1 MTHFNSSEACAWISG
16 HFPEFESRLPLLT
29 QANGGTATDEQLDL
43 ADALIDAAQDRLDST
58 LEQAGLPGG
67 ARKGG
72 SLVLRADVVKRL
84 VAARGDAIETEVK
97 AFLQTLKE
105 IHDAKGKG
113 SAAQSSI
120 MLAAGIVAVSP
131 PGTPRPPVIPVIE
144 EAMEDASASTEAV
157 ATEAE
162 AEAVAEAA
170 AVLGPEVIAALLV
183 VIAIIIILWFIL
195 KDANC
200 YVVMLNQSK
209 APVVFLNEYKISGQ
223 PGSVAQNIPAVE
235 TITRPGIA
243 PRSYVSAGL
252 FEFHRKMG
260 VYGSQYGFT
269 VENQGRH
276 IAFGVECPLNG
287 SNKAYVHF
295 NQSAKTAAEN
305 VDKHAKID
313 VSTKDAKGS
322 AQLRC
327 QGHSGSPAYFIGR
340 IT

>member
-1 MTHFNSSEACAWISG
+1 
-16 HFPEFESRLPLLT
+16 
-29 QANGGTATDEQLDL
+29 
-43 ADALIDAAQDRLDST
+43 
-58 LEQAGLPGG
+58 
-67 ARKGG
+67 
-72 SLVLRADVVKRL
+72 
-84 VAARGDAIETEVK
+84 
-97 AFLQTLKE
+97 
-105 IHDAKGKG
+105 
-113 SAAQSSI
+113 

-235 TITRPGIA
+235 TITRPASPRAAMCRPGCLNSIA
-243 PRSYVSAGL
+243 KWV
-252 FEFHRKMG
+252 
-260 VYGSQYGFT
+260 FT
-269 VENQGRH
+269 VRNTALPSKTRAD
-276 IAFGVECPLNG
+276 ISPLGLN
-287 SNKAYVHF
+287 A
-295 NQSAKTAAEN
+295 
-305 VDKHAKID
+305 
-313 VSTKDAKGS
+313 
-322 AQLRC
+322 R
-327 QGHSGSPAYFIGR
+327 
-340 IT
+340 